1 MNQLDAYMTILP
13 ALPYIAGVNENIS
26 GQVIDTKGK
35 GVQVKLSIV
44 SQDGSAVAG
53 PFDTDASGKFNFV
66 ASVSDTDLIKVDAP
80 PGYKVPMPL
89 AMSYTYPD
97 NSYYLQIQEPT
108 FLIIPIALGAGLL
121 LLARKKKKK
130 VGAFDTNTVVTV
142 GIAIAGGYILF
153 NSMHI
158 LDSLLQAFGINK
170 SKETQALDVTAS
182 SPTSFWNPNF
192 WKDAPNGTYTH
203 AITEQQA
210 QDIISQLYDAKSIWN
225 DDEAE
230 AKGALK
236 QLQTQAELSF
246 VAWELQKANG
256 VDLLEFLRGG
266 LWPNDF
272 LSDADV
278 YEINSYFQGLPKY

>member
-35 GVQVKLSIV
+35 GVQVKLLIV
-44 SQDGSAVAG
+44 GADGSAVAG

-108 FLIIPIALGAGLL
+108 FPIIPIALGAGLL
-121 LLARKKKKK
+121 LLARKKKK
-130 VGAFDTNTVVTV
+130 VGAFDTNTVITV
-142 GIAIAGGYILF
+142 GIAIAGGYVLF
-153 NSMHI
+153 NSIHI
-158 LDSLLQAFGINK
+158 LDNLLQFLGINQ
-170 SKETQALDVTAS
+170 SKESKALDVTAS
-182 SPTSFWNPNF
+182 DPTSFWNPNY
-192 WKDAPNGTYTH
+192 WRNAPNGVYSY
-203 AITEQQA
+203 AITTSQA
-210 QDIISQLYDAKSIWN
+210 DDIINQLKDAKGWFN
-225 DDEAE
+225 DDESE
-230 AKGALK
+230 AKAALK
-236 QLQTQAELSF
+236 QLRTKANLSF
-246 VAWELQKANG
+246 VAYRFQQTDNE
-256 VDLLEFLRGG
+256 DLLSWLRGG
-266 LWPNDF
+266 VWPNDF

-278 YEINSYFQGLPKY
+278 YEINAYFQGLPNY